1 MTGACVRKSAI
12 SRLVEPRKVLLP
24 QCIAEPYQRNLSET
38 LSDPFRE
45 FRLLPQKAP
54 KRIRQA
60 APAKE
65 CRLKALYRSTTR
77 LEILL
82 GSGRVLALARAKGSQ
97 RGFIQNFN
105 AALPMQADQVAA
117 AEA

>member
-12 SRLVEPRKVLLP
+12 SRLVEPRNMLLR
-24 QCIAEPYQRNLSET
+24 QWITQPYQRNLSET

-45 FRLLPQKAP
+45 FCLLPKKAP
-54 KRIRQA
+54 KQISQA

-77 LEILL
+77 LEVLL
-82 GSGRVLALARAKGSQ
+82 GSGRVFALACAKGGQ